1 MLLLLSTIIIGMSRW
16 FVLEED
22 RGRKG
27 NLDLMAYLLALLLL
41 RYAGDVVQISQVMDK
56 CR

>member
-1 MLLLLSTIIIGMSRW
+1 M
-16 FVLEED
+16 VCVED
-22 RGRKG
+22 GCRRE

-41 RYAGDVVQISQVMDK
+41 RYAGDVVQVSQVMDK